1 MTIFFPPSVYNNVE
15 SACASAPCFNGGT
28 CKNEGEAFV
37 CTCLP
42 DYSGTQCEKGKNVKN
57 AEIFSTGN
65 VLGPWSKIFTTPPP
79 FVLCY
84 HAQTKHESLLRILFT
99 IIPVEFPY

>member
-1 MTIFFPPSVYNNVE
+1 MTSFFFPSVYNNLE

-42 DYSGTQCEKGKNVKN
+42 DYSGAQCGVKLGKNVKN
-57 AEIFSTGN
+57 AEIFWQCF
-65 VLGPWSKIFTTPPP
+65 GPLVKNIYDPTPICP
-79 FVLCY
+79 
-84 HAQTKHESLLRILFT
+84 LLSRT
-99 IIPVEFPY
+99 D